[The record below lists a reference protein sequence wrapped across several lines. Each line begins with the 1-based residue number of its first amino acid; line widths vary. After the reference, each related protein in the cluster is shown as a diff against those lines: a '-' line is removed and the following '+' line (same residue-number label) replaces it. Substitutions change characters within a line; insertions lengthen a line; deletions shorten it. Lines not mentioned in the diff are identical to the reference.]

1 MSGRPGASRRPGDSV
16 EHAAWPLDRAM
27 DLQAT
32 LGRLRGGSAPTRWL
46 RADRALWVGSR
57 RSGPATLGLR
67 IVDDSVLAVAVG
79 DGAAEALDNV
89 PTLIGLDDHHRQLF
103 EVHPAALARLARRRT
118 GFRMGATGD
127 LSGALFPAVLGQRVT
142 AGEAHGS
149 WTALCRDLGEG
160 APNDP
165 SLNVLLGEAE
175 LPTLLVPPQPRVL
188 ARLTAH
194 ELHRYGVDRSRG
206 DLLVGLARRAATIDA
221 LVTLPPADVRR
232 RLMTLPGVGP
242 WTASIATRV
251 ALGDPD
257 AVLIGDLHLPSTV
270 AWALAREERADDDR
284 MLELLAPYAGNRAR
298 VQQLIKS
305 TRIRAPRRASRYK
318 PLPIASM

>member
-1 MSGRPGASRRPGDSV
+1 M
-16 EHAAWPLDRAM
+16 
-27 DLQAT
+27 
-32 LGRLRGGSAPTRWL
+32 
-46 RADRALWVGSR
+46 
-57 RSGPATLGLR
+57 
-67 IVDDSVLAVAVG
+67 
-79 DGAAEALDNV
+79 
-89 PTLIGLDDHHRQLF
+89 
-103 EVHPAALARLARRRT
+103 
-118 GFRMGATGD
+118 
-127 LSGALFPAVLGQRVT
+127 
-142 AGEAHGS
+142 
-149 WTALCRDLGEG
+149 
-160 APNDP
+160 
-165 SLNVLLGEAE
+165 
-175 LPTLLVPPQPRVL
+175 
-188 ARLTAH
+188 
-194 ELHRYGVDRSRG
+194 DRSRG